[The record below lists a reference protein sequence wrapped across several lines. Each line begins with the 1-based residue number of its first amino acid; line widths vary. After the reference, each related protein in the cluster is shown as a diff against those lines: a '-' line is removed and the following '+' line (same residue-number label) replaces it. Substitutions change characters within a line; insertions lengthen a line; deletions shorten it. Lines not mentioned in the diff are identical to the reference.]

1 MMAGGKV
8 YFLFSNSQGT
18 SPKFFVASFDSALRL
33 KPCQRFK
40 SLSLHQSITCVIRL
54 MGGVF
59 IPRSFWIARG
69 DDDINRNVCLLC
81 QPFRLKAIAAIGNLC
96 WRLES
101 YGRLSNMS
109 EGKKMIF
116 SLFEGAVAGG
126 LHPLLQQL
134 PNLLRFPRSE
144 ANACQMT

>member
-18 SPKFFVASFDSALRL
+18 SPKFFVASFDLALRF

-40 SLSLHQSITCVIRL
+40 SLSPRHSITFVIRL

-81 QPFRLKAIAAIGNLC
+81 QPFRLNAIAAIGNLC
-96 WRLES
+96 LRLEC
-101 YGRLSNMS
+101 YGRLRNMS
-109 EGKKMIF
+109 EGKKMTF
-116 SLFEGAVAGG
+116 SVFGCVVAGG
-126 LHPLLQQL
+126 SHPLLQQL

-144 ANACQMT
+144 ANACQMA